1 MSTLQQMLC
10 VHDRRVAWLRAPAPL
25 GLAHVLIGKPVATF
39 PGHART
45 FLILALMPCWLA
57 LAGCS
62 ASLVR
67 PEIYAVSTAAPVHRS
82 EAYEVSAV
90 ATVHR
95 TVETRPRRLRAMLA
109 PQAAPDCEFKG
120 SDAEVVDADVFA
132 RLKLDYERHCYQH
145 AEALV
150 RSRLRQLQVS
160 GLCEAPPVR
169 RRQRFMRI
177 APAF

>member
-1 MSTLQQMLC
+1 MSTLQQIFC
-10 VHDRRVAWLRAPAPL
+10 VHDKSW
-25 GLAHVLIGKPVATF
+25 G
-39 PGHART
+39 RT
-45 FLILALMPCWLA
+45 FLMLALMPCW

-67 PEIYAVSTAAPVHRS
+67 PEVYAISMAAPVHRS
-82 EAYEVSAV
+82 EGHEVSTAV
-90 ATVHR
+90 PVYRVA
-95 TVETRPRRLRAMLA
+95 ETRPRRLRAMLA
-109 PQAAPDCEFKG
+109 PPAAPDCEFKG
-120 SDAEVVDADVFA
+120 SDADAVDADLFA
-132 RLKLDYERHCYQH
+132 RLKLDYERHCYQR

-160 GLCEAPPVR
+160 SLCEAPPPR

>member
-10 VHDRRVAWLRAPAPL
+10 VHDGARLRTL
-25 GLAHVLIGKPVATF
+25 
-39 PGHART
+39 ART
-45 FLILALMPCWLA
+45 ALMLAIMPGWLA

-67 PEIYAVSTAAPVHRS
+67 PEIYAVSTAAPAHRS
-82 EAYEVSAV
+82 EVYEASAA

-95 TVETRPRRLRAMLA
+95 TETRPRRLRAMLA

-120 SDAEVVDADVFA
+120 SEADVVDADLFA

-145 AEALV
+145 AEAMV
-150 RSRLRQLQVS
+150 RSRLRQLQLS
-160 GLCEAPPVR
+160 GLCEPPPPPVR
-169 RRQRFMRI
+169 RRERFERFMRI
-177 APAF
+177 APTF

>member
-1 MSTLQQMLC
+1 M
-10 VHDRRVAWLRAPAPL
+10 H
-25 GLAHVLIGKPVATF
+25 
-39 PGHART
+39 RT
-45 FLILALMPCWLA
+45 EVYEV
-57 LAGCS
+57 S
-62 ASLVR
+62 A
-67 PEIYAVSTAAPVHRS
+67 AAPVHRS
-82 EAYEVSAV
+82 AES
-90 ATVHR
+90 R
-95 TVETRPRRLRAMLA
+95 GRRLRAMLA

-120 SDAEVVDADVFA
+120 SDADVVDADLFA

-160 GLCEAPPVR
+160 GLCEAPPSIR